1 LASLRALL
9 AESAVALP
17 EGLPPMAAGVFGYMG
32 YDTVRQIE
40 RLPEMAPDAL
50 GVPDAIMI
58 RPTLMAIFDSVKDEM
73 TIATPVRPVPGVGA
87 REAYDAALKRLH
99 TLVARLDEPLP
110 HAPAARL
117 DTLAL
122 PEPAS
127 NTSEAEYLAMVA
139 RAKEYIKAGDI
150 F

>member
-1 LASLRALL
+1 
-9 AESAVALP
+9 
-17 EGLPPMAAGVFGYMG
+17 
-32 YDTVRQIE
+32 
-40 RLPEMAPDAL
+40 
-50 GVPDAIMI
+50 MI

-73 TIATPVRPVPGVGA
+73 TIATPVRPAPGVGA

-127 NTSEAEYLAMVA
+127 NTSEAEYLAMVGK
-139 RAKEYIKAGDI
+139 AKEYIKAGDI
-150 F
+150 FQVVLSQRFSAPFSVPCAVSIPRRVYSTSISRVSRLWGPRRKSSFACVMAK